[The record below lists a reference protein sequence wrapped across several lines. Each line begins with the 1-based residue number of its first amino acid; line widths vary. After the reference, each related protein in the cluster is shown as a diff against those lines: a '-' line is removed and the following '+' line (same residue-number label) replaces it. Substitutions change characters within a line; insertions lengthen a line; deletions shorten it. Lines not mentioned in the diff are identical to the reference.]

1 MTKKHKSPHPL
12 WATQHRQPGTELRLI
27 RGKYYLYSVSSRYD
41 PVLKRAKKI
50 SGKILGSITKE
61 HGFIKSEKR
70 ILVEKAAKVV
80 NIKNV
85 SVREYGITSFLN
97 TYNGAIQEKLQVFF
111 PEHYQLIIYMAF
123 TRLVQN
129 SPLKNMAFHISKS
142 MLSINDPVSYSE
154 KTFSQALRE
163 IGNRRDQVSA
173 YLKSFIKPND
183 YVLVDMTNM
192 FSASSQMRFSKEGY
206 NSDMIFD
213 KQFNL
218 MYIYSPSLVQPVY
231 YRLFCGNIKEVRGFK
246 LCLQESGIAEAVV
259 IADKGFYSKANLTN
273 LQEEGLQY
281 IIPLKRD
288 NGLVQYDKLD
298 RKKLSYFKFEER
310 YIWYVHYVHQG
321 ENVFL
326 FKDERLKVQEEK
338 DYLDRIETLPEYYA
352 LETFHEKTERFG
364 TIALIS
370 NATNQDP
377 QHIFTSYKS
386 RNQIEVMFDGIKNIL
401 HADRTYMQNED
412 ALQGWMFINHIA
424 LQWYY
429 QIYNLLK
436 KQNQLKRYSVKD
448 FITHLNEIKKVKLN
462 EQWITE
468 PIIKASEAFLQ
479 KLNIHIT

>member
-1 MTKKHKSPHPL
+1 MVKGHKSPHPT

-27 RGKYYLYSVSSRYD
+27 RGKYYLYGVSSRYD
-41 PVLKRAKKI
+41 PELKRAKKI

-61 HGFIKSEKR
+61 NGFIKSEKR
-70 ILVEKAAKVV
+70 ALVERAAKPL
-80 NIKNV
+80 NIKNIC
-85 SVREYGITSFLN
+85 VREYGITSFLN
-97 TYNGAIQEKLQVFF
+97 EYNSRIAQQLKHYF
-111 PEHYQLIIYMAF
+111 PDHFQLIIYMAF

-142 MLSINDPVSYSE
+142 MLSINDPSSYNE
-154 KTFSQALRE
+154 KTFSLALRE
-163 IGNRRDQVSA
+163 IGAMRDHVSD

-192 FSASSQMRFSKEGY
+192 FSASSHMRFSKEGY
-206 NSDMIFD
+206 NSDLIFD

-218 MYIYSPSLVQPVY
+218 MYVYSPSLVQPVY

-259 IADKGFYSKANLTN
+259 IADKGFYSKANIAS
-273 LQEEGLQY
+273 LQQEGLQY

-288 NGLVQYDKLD
+288 NSLIQYDNLD

-310 YIWYVHYVHQG
+310 YIWYIRYLHQG

-326 FKDERLKVQEEK
+326 FKDEKLKVQEEK
-338 DYLDRIETLPEYYA
+338 DYLDRIETLPEYYEIKA
-352 LETFHEKTERFG
+352 FHQKNERFG

-401 HADRTYMQNED
+401 HADRTYMQNEE

-436 KQNQLKRYSVKD
+436 KHNQLKRYSVRD
-448 FITHLNEIKKVKLN
+448 FITHLYEIKKVKIN
-462 EQWITE
+462 EDWITE
-468 PIIKASEAFLQ
+468 PIIKSSALFLE
-479 KLNIHIT
+479 KLKIDIT